1 MDTEFA
7 RVICHFSSDL
17 VFCWIKT
24 QCAWLSIDTDLTLY
38 LGIYQLLEGGGDIA
52 IDKKQNV
59 HPNIM
64 KNETFRLKKSKQALG
79 PGSIFRFKSKCQSF
93 IR

>member
-24 QCAWLSIDTDLTLY
+24 QCAWLSIDTNLTLY
-38 LGIYQLLEGGGDIA
+38 LGIYQLLEEGGGIA

-64 KNETFRLKKSKQALG
+64 KMKRSDLKSQNR
-79 PGSIFRFKSKCQSF
+79 P
-93 IR
+93 

>member
-24 QCAWLSIDTDLTLY
+24 QCAWLSIDTNLTLY
-38 LGIYQLLEGGGDIA
+38 LGIYQLLEGGDIA
-52 IDKKQNV
+52 IDKAFLDLSPNV
-59 HPNIM
+59 NH
-64 KNETFRLKKSKQALG
+64 S
-79 PGSIFRFKSKCQSF
+79 
-93 IR
+93 